1 MKSITTLFVFVSSF
15 LVYSNVETSETREV
29 GSFDEIKISGNFEV
43 ELYNGKEGKL
53 ELTGSADQLEKIITE
68 VENNRLKI
76 RFKKGRYLKKW
87 WKLSKVYVKIP
98 VEEINSC
105 GFSGSGV
112 LKSRDVLHSDQLN
125 LNVSGSAKAYYQ
137 IQTNKLN
144 SSVSG
149 SGMIQFT
156 GKAKQSALNVSGSAS
171 INAKELNTE
180 KTQAKVSGSGRITI
194 LSSEEL
200 DASISGSGR
209 IRYSGNPKR
218 ISSKVSGSGQI
229 STF

>member
-1 MKSITTLFVFVSSF
+1 MKSITTLFVLVSSF
-15 LVYSNVETSETREV
+15 LVYYNAETSETREV
-29 GSFDEIKISGNFEV
+29 GSFDGIEISGNFEV

-53 ELTGSADQLEKIITE
+53 ELTGSADQLENIITE

-76 RFKKGRYLKKW
+76 RIKKGRYLKW

-98 VEEINSC
+98 VEEISSC

-112 LKSRDVLHSDQLN
+112 LKSLDVLRSDHLN

-144 SSVSG
+144 SSISG

-209 IRYSGNPKR
+209 IRYSGNPQR
-218 ISSKVSGSGQI
+218 ISSKVAGSGQI

>member
-1 MKSITTLFVFVSSF
+1 MKSITTLFVLVSSF
-15 LVYSNVETSETREV
+15 LVYYNVETSETREV
-29 GSFDEIKISGNFEV
+29 GSFDGIEISGNFEV

-53 ELTGSADQLEKIITE
+53 ELTGSADQLENIITE

-76 RFKKGRYLKKW
+76 RIKKGRYLKW

-98 VEEINSC
+98 VEEISSC

-112 LKSRDVLHSDQLN
+112 LKSLDVLRSDHLN

-144 SSVSG
+144 SSISG

-209 IRYSGNPKR
+209 IRYSGNPQR